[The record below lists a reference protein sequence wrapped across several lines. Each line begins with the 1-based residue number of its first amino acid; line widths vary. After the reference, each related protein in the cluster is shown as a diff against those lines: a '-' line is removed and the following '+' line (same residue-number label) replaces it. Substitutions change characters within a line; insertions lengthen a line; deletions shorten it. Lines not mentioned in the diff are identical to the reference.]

1 MVVSAQESLREQLI
15 ASFKASIPSGL
26 TIAERAI
33 DRATARRKADPK
45 WIKRNFSKLIEQV
58 QVDAYRVY
66 LEAEKSAAR
75 KAFAKTFLP
84 QLRKTASPEE
94 VIKLL
99 GDNFYA
105 LDKFFLSLTQG
116 RRPRAG
122 SAFELLIRR
131 LFLRLGYPFTLR
143 PIINGQPDFVLP
155 SIEHFEAHAMD
166 AIIFTAKRS
175 LRERWRQIV
184 TEGTRGLGFFLAT
197 IDEKVAKRDLK
208 EMRISRITLVMPKR
222 IKECRSDYRKA
233 ANVIT
238 FEDFFKFHLDPAMK
252 RWRAKRV
259 I

>member
-1 MVVSAQESLREQLI
+1 MAISTQEQLSKQLV
-15 ASFKASIPSGL
+15 ASFKASVPSGI

-33 DRATARRKADPK
+33 NQALAGRKADPK
-45 WIKRNFSKLIEQV
+45 WIKKNFSKLIDKV
-58 QVDAYRVY
+58 QIDAYRVY

-75 KAFAKTFLP
+75 KAFGKIFLP
-84 QLRKTASPEE
+84 RLRKTATPKD

-122 SAFELLIRR
+122 NAFELLIRR
-131 LFLRLGYPFTLR
+131 LFLRLSYPFTLR

-155 SIEHFEAHAMD
+155 SIDHFEAHAMD

-208 EMRISRITLVMPKR
+208 EMRISRINLVVPRSVK
-222 IKECRSDYRKA
+222 ICRSDYKEA

-252 RWRAKRV
+252 RWRARKV

>member
-1 MVVSAQESLREQLI
+1 MANSNQEQIIEQLK
-15 ASFKASIPSGL
+15 ASFDATIPSGI
-26 TIAERAI
+26 TIAERAVS
-33 DRATARRKADPK
+33 RALTGHRADPK
-45 WIKRNFSKLIEQV
+45 WIKKNFSTLVEKV
-58 QVDAYRVY
+58 QVDAYQVY
-66 LEAEKSAAR
+66 LEAEKFAAR
-75 KAFAKTFLP
+75 KAFAGTFLP
-84 QLRKTASPEE
+84 RINKSANPKE
-94 VIKLL
+94 VIQWL
-99 GDNFYA
+99 GNNFYA
-105 LDKFFLSLTQG
+105 LDKFFLGLTNG

-122 SAFELLIRR
+122 NAFELLIRR

-155 SIEHFEAHAMD
+155 SIDHFEAHAMD
-166 AIIFTAKRS
+166 AIIFTVKRS

-208 EMRISRITLVMPKR
+208 EMRTSRISLVVPGNVKM
-222 IKECRSDYRKA
+222 CRADYQDA

-252 RWRAKRV
+252 RWRARKV

>member
-1 MVVSAQESLREQLI
+1 MDRFTQQEIFEQLK
-15 ASFKASIPSGL
+15 ASFNARIPSGM
-26 TIAERAI
+26 TIAERAVS
-33 DRATARRKADPK
+33 RALAGRNADPK
-45 WIKRNFSKLIEQV
+45 WIKKHFSVLVAKV
-58 QVDAYRVY
+58 QSDAYRVY
-66 LEAEKSAAR
+66 LDAEKSAAR
-75 KAFAKTFLP
+75 EAFDRTFLP
-84 QLRKTASPEE
+84 LLNGTAEPRDI
-94 VIKLL
+94 VNLL
-99 GDNFYA
+99 GDNFFS

-116 RRPRAG
+116 RRQRAG
-122 SAFELLIRR
+122 GAFELLIRR

-166 AIIFTAKRS
+166 AIIFTVKRS

-208 EMRISRITLVMPKR
+208 EMRTSRISLVVPESVKT
-222 IKECRSDYRKA
+222 CRSDYEEA
-233 ANVIT
+233 ANVLT

-252 RWRAKRV
+252 RWRARKV